1 MPRKSV
7 IVKRELLPDPV
18 YRDIVISKFV
28 NTLMNDGKKSVAEQ
42 IIYGCLDELKKK
54 VPAEDPMIVLKKAIE
69 NCKPMVEV
77 KSRRVGGSTYQ
88 VPVEVR
94 PSRRQALAIR
104 WLVTF
109 ARERSEKT
117 MKDRLA
123 VEVVEAFNN
132 RGATIK
138 KREDVHKMAEANKAF
153 AHYRW

>member
-1 MPRKSV
+1 
-7 IVKRELLPDPV
+7 
-18 YRDIVISKFV
+18 
-28 NTLMNDGKKSVAEQ
+28 
-42 IIYGCLDELKKK
+42 
-54 VPAEDPMIVLKKAIE
+54 MIVLKKAIE